1 MKTDN
6 HRRGRL
12 KREQENLKIRK
23 KRRNNRQARLREVV
37 SEQEGFIFLKKDMIL
52 ARTLVLVLFLLV
64 FSSSEKLRITKPCF
78 ASADNGISMAAPTY
92 KELLNPLRYLK
103 IKDENKKP
111 EIGKITPV
119 AESDEALNRKIKAI
133 VKEAPMKEM
142 VDEIAKRD
150 KPVAAF
156 LVGIAMKESKFG
168 TYSPKKD
175 GKDCYNYWGYR
186 GKENTTKSGY
196 SCFDSPEHAVRV
208 VGDRIE
214 SLVKNGRTTPAK
226 MIVWKCGSSC
236 AGHGQESVDKWIADV
251 SIHYYG
257 LLNDKELAKK

>member
-1 MKTDN
+1 M
-6 HRRGRL
+6 
-12 KREQENLKIRK
+12 Q
-23 KRRNNRQARLREVV
+23 
-37 SEQEGFIFLKKDMIL
+37 KDVIL
-52 ARTLVLVLFLLV
+52 ARTLALVLFLLV
-64 FSSSEKLRITKPCF
+64 FTSSEKLKILARPCY
-78 ASADNGISMAAPTY
+78 ASADNGISIASPTY
-92 KELLNPLRYLK
+92 KELLNPLRYLT
-103 IKDENKKP
+103 IKDENKKA

-119 AESDEALNRKIKAI
+119 AESDESLNRRIKAI
-133 VKEAPMKEM
+133 VKDAPMKEM
-142 VDEIAKRD
+142 VDEIAERD

-196 SCFDSPEHAVRV
+196 SCFSSPEQAVQV

-214 SLVKNGRTTPAK
+214 SLVKNGRTTPNK
-226 MIVWKCGSSC
+226 MIVWKCGSTC
-236 AGHGQESVDKWIADV
+236 AGHGKESVDKWIADV

-257 LLNDKELAKK
+257 LMTEKELAKK